1 MCLTLGPMCQTAE
14 LPYLKGTTKA
24 TLCLALQLAGLAF
37 PPTLKE
43 QCISLEEQCD
53 NYKEREQDG
62 SGKNNLNI
70 HIDYGRC

>member
-1 MCLTLGPMCQTAE
+1 MCHTAE

-43 QCISLEEQCD
+43 QCINLEEQGTRWQW
-53 NYKEREQDG
+53 KET
-62 SGKNNLNI
+62 LNI
-70 HIDYGRC
+70 YRLLIFYIKFCKNTMIA